1 MDFKPIRNADV
12 HPYVVKAGQ
21 TIAPAIRSVSTPR
34 RAPWLSGAILRRS
47 SCWAL
52 PSLALRARWPATR
65 SVYDNPDCVFMATAD
80 AAIAQTT
87 VNIACDVIGTSGD
100 NFLVD
105 IGTTTTAQWKV
116 VDLLQNV
123 DPLTATAKPRGC
135 LVKPVKRLRRF
146 LIPTH
151 QRPTRA
157 PAWL

>member
-21 TIAPAIRSVSTPR
+21 TIAPGDPVCLDASARTVVKWGDTETKFVLGV
-34 RAPWLSGAILRRS
+34 AASGVTSAVAGDKIM
-47 SCWAL
+47 
-52 PSLALRARWPATR
+52 
-65 SVYDNPDCVFMATAD
+65 VYDNPDCVFMATAD
-80 AAIAQTT
+80 ASIAQTT

-123 DPLTATAKPRGC
+123 DPLTATAKPRGV
-135 LVKPVKRLRRF
+135 LVKPVK
-146 LIPTH
+146 H
-151 QRPTRA
+151 VYA
-157 PAWL
+157 AS